1 MPNRPIQRCG
11 GCGSIETQQEEVG
24 VGVRGGGRQ
33 VTQWND
39 IRFMGSRWHG
49 ERKRVS
55 SSAVT
60 RAEEGKVNKEKID
73 REGKTRKEAKKT

>member
-1 MPNRPIQRCG
+1 
-11 GCGSIETQQEEVG
+11 
-24 VGVRGGGRQ
+24 
-33 VTQWND
+33 
-39 IRFMGSRWHG
+39 MGSRWHG